1 MSVTK
6 MIDGR
11 TKRNHKQ
18 GFELQSLHVI
28 EKHSSFKLK
37 QPVNMLMCDQNLA
50 TCISCTNYIFVVFSW
65 QLVKGMDPTTT
76 PSQVL
81 IRVLAKK
88 PGWKD
93 TNFQVN
99 KDVGANC

>member
-1 MSVTK
+1 
-6 MIDGR
+6 
-11 TKRNHKQ
+11 
-18 GFELQSLHVI
+18 
-28 EKHSSFKLK
+28 
-37 QPVNMLMCDQNLA
+37 
-50 TCISCTNYIFVVFSW
+50 
-65 QLVKGMDPTTT
+65 MDPKTT

-99 KDVGANC
+99 IKLKLLEVVILTRKTLSVHPPCSYVQTHNKD